1 MAPPRPRGGALQRGG
16 CSGGPRGGGPPVPRH
31 EEGSIAAVDRPHP
44 NRRRW
49 VVGGILLI
57 LLVWAGACAPH
68 HTGAAL
74 DARAAKVALDD
85 ARAQFPADELVED
98 EAVAA
103 LDHAGS
109 LFARA
114 EERSGSPV
122 LAPVGVLPVVG
133 RQVRSLNALAGA
145 GAEVLDVAVDAADE
159 VEVLRRGT
167 REPAARVEAV
177 EQLHVTVTRAAQELR
192 GVSLGPD
199 EALVSPLADARAT
212 LADELDEALVSLDR
226 GGVVTAALVEVL
238 RGSRYLVLAA
248 NNAEMQAGWGMPL
261 SVGVLEVSD
270 GNLVLDEM
278 EATREL
284 VLPPDAVPVGGDFAD
299 SWGFLRPSQDFRN
312 LALTASFEQA
322 APVAAGMWEELGRG
336 PVDGVIA
343 LDPLALR
350 AILATTGPVEAEG
363 QTVTADDVVPF
374 VLHDAYVLQ
383 ALDPSGRD
391 LRDER
396 QSEIA
401 VAAIEAATTPG
412 TDLVDLARN
421 LGDAAGGRHLMLWSS
436 DPEQQAAWVAA
447 DVDGALEGDSLL
459 VGAVNRGANKLDW
472 FLDVSAT
479 MSSRAGPSGTEVTL
493 EVELAN
499 RTPDGEP
506 QYVAG
511 PDESVVG
518 PPLPSGD
525 WRGFITVHVPGA
537 ATDRLVEGADLAVD
551 GWAGEARVVA
561 AVALVPKGQTT
572 THVVRFTLPPGSEAI
587 DVEPSAR
594 VHPVQWTADEE
605 RWADETGARTV
616 SLTP

>member
-1 MAPPRPRGGALQRGG
+1 
-16 CSGGPRGGGPPVPRH
+16 
-31 EEGSIAAVDRPHP
+31 
-44 NRRRW
+44 
-49 VVGGILLI
+49 
-57 LLVWAGACAPH
+57 
-68 HTGAAL
+68 
-74 DARAAKVALDD
+74 
-85 ARAQFPADELVED
+85 VED

-114 EERSGSPV
+114 EERSGSPI

-133 RQVRSLNALAGA
+133 RQVRSLHALAGA
-145 GAEVLDVAVDAADE
+145 GAEVLDIAVEAADE

-167 REPAARVEAV
+167 REPSARVEAV
-177 EQLHVTVTRAAQELR
+177 EQLHATVTQAAQELR

-212 LADELDEALVSLDR
+212 LADELDEALESLDR
-226 GGVVTAALVEVL
+226 GEVVTTALIEVL
-238 RGSRYLVLAA
+238 RGSSYLVLAA

-270 GNLVLDEM
+270 GNLVLEEM

-284 VLPPDAVPVGGDFAD
+284 VLPTDTVPVGGDFGD

-322 APVAAGMWEELGRG
+322 APVAAAMWEELGRG
-336 PVDGVIA
+336 PVDGVLA
-343 LDPLALR
+343 LDPLALQ
-350 AILATTGPVEAEG
+350 AILATTGPVEADG

-383 ALDPSGRD
+383 ADLSDRD
-391 LRDER
+391 VRDER

-401 VAAIEAATTPG
+401 VAAIGAATTPG
-412 TDLVDLARN
+412 TDLVELARN
-421 LGDAAGGRHLMLWSS
+421 LGDAASGRHLMLWSS

-447 DVDGALEGDSLL
+447 DVHGALEADSLL
-459 VGAVNRGANKLDW
+459 LGAVNRGANKLDW
-472 FLDVSAT
+472 FLDAT
-479 MSSRAGPSGTEVTL
+479 AALRSQAGPDGTEVTL
-493 EVELAN
+493 EVQLAN

-525 WRGFITVHVPGA
+525 WRGFLTVHLPGA
-537 ATDRLVEGADLAVD
+537 ATDRLVEGSGLAVD
-551 GWAGEARVVA
+551 GWSGEARVVA
-561 AVALVPKGQTT
+561 AVVTVPKGQTT
-572 THVVRFTLPPGSEAI
+572 THVVRFTLPPGTESI

-594 VHPVQWTADEE
+594 VHPVQWSAGDE
-605 RWADETGARTV
+605 RWSDESGARTV
-616 SLTP
+616 VLAP